1 MDEEII
7 TTTTRA
13 SDILYKDVYD
23 AKYTVSGNRV
33 VDMQANNNGF
43 GFISKYE
50 YNNAIDTTSP
60 NGRSSIK
67 YSNEKI
73 NLYFPITTTYLK

>member
-23 AKYTVSGNRV
+23 AKYAYSGNRV
-33 VDMQANNNGF
+33 VDMQANENGL

-73 NLYFPITTTYLK
+73 NLYFPITITYLK